1 MEIGLT
7 LPQLGGN
14 VDRTGLRGFCEQA
27 EELGFGSLWV
37 QEHLFY
43 VLNPVSGYS
52 ARPGLKV
59 PDAYRSVLGAL
70 ETLTAAAAWTTKPW
84 LGTSILVAGL
94 HRPVSLAQALSTIDL
109 ISEGRVI
116 AGFSVG
122 WSDEEHQV
130 MDVDPR
136 TRGARCDELIDALL
150 ACWGPDPVS
159 FAGRFF
165 AIPEAE
171 VRPKPVQ
178 QPRPRLLSGM
188 RSPAGLRR
196 TAEKFDIWN
205 PASGTLEQHL
215 EMFGQLAEMRPA
227 GKKPLE
233 LYRRLFT
240 TPPVEVA
247 NLRTASVDDLCA
259 EVAASRESGMVETI
273 IIDTNFDASLDSA
286 QRWADVPRTLA
297 PLLDAATG

>member
-14 VDRTGLRGFCEQA
+14 VTRDGLRGFCEEA
-27 EELGFGSLWV
+27 EKYGFGSLWV

-43 VLNPVSGYS
+43 VLDPVSGYS

-59 PDAYRSVLGAL
+59 PDPYRSVLGAL
-70 ETLTAAAAWTTKPW
+70 ETMAAAAAWTTRPW

-94 HRPVSLAQALSTIDL
+94 HYPVRLAQQLSTIDV
-109 ISEGRVI
+109 ISDGRVI

-136 TRGARCDELIDALL
+136 TRGARCEELIDALN

-159 FAGRFF
+159 FEGRFF
-165 AIPEAE
+165 TIPEAE
-171 VRPKPVQ
+171 IKPKPVQ

-188 RSPAGLRR
+188 RSAAGLRR
-196 TAEKFDIWN
+196 TAATFDIWN
-205 PASGTLEQHL
+205 PASGTIEQITATMA
-215 EMFGQLAEMRPA
+215 ELA
-227 GKKPLE
+227 
-233 LYRRLFT
+233 
-240 TPPVEVA
+240 
-247 NLRTASVDDLCA
+247 
-259 EVAASRESGMVETI
+259 
-273 IIDTNFDASLDSA
+273 
-286 QRWADVPRTLA
+286 
-297 PLLDAATG
+297 

>member
-7 LPQLGGN
+7 LPQLGGH
-14 VDRTGLRGFCEQA
+14 VDRTALKGFCEQA

-70 ETLTAAAAWTTKPW
+70 ETLTAAAAWTTAPT

-94 HRPVSLAQALSTIDL
+94 HRPVALAQQLSTIDL

-136 TRGARCDELIDALL
+136 TRGARCDELIDALV

-159 FAGRFF
+159 FEGRFF
-165 AIPEAE
+165 TIPEAE
-171 VRPKPVQ
+171 IKPKPVQ

-188 RSPAGLRR
+188 RSKAGLRR
-196 TAEKFDIWN
+196 TAEQFDIWN
-205 PASGTLEQHL
+205 PASGTLEQHV
-215 EMFGQLAEMRPA
+215 EMFAELNAMRPA
-227 GKKPLE
+227 GMEPLE

-247 NLRTASVDDLCA
+247 NLRTQSVDELC
-259 EVAASRESGMVETI
+259 EE
-273 IIDTNFDASLDSA
+273 
-286 QRWADVPRTLA
+286 
-297 PLLDAATG
+297 